1 MNKQKQ
7 QKNKQRGITL
17 IALVVTIIVLIILAG
32 VSINMLIGDNGIIT
46 QSQTAKSKTEIKGE
60 EEKIRLAINTAQ
72 IENNGNSN
80 IEKDDLEIALLEN
93 GTKSIVVDNEDDTN
107 SIICLDSK
115 KIYKLKNDG
124 SIEDTNSDFDS
135 IYVAP
140 DSQDEARNEGVIGIG
155 ADGNPVDMD
164 LWEYTLLEDG
174 TYGLNDENSIKDIG
188 KNKGY
193 LGEYANGEIVGAI
206 PQYISIDNGKN
217 YIPVTNMFATFCEV
231 SELTIM
237 PVIPS
242 TVEVL
247 TNSFIRCNNLIE
259 LKEIPS
265 GVEETGSMFKG
276 CTSITKAIEI
286 PNGVKN
292 MLGMF
297 SGCINLQVPPTEIP
311 SSVENMHTAFLDCV
325 KLEGEIA
332 INANVTGAIING
344 KEEDFYRC
352 FYGACLKENNVL
364 LKLYLKEDIY
374 DLFNNNTN
382 ILYSDVSNIELI
394 EQ

>member
-93 GTKSIVVDNEDDTN
+93 ETKSIVVDNEDDTN

-352 FYGACLKENNVL
+352 FYGASLKENNVL

>member
-93 GTKSIVVDNEDDTN
+93 GTKSIVVDNEDDTK

-140 DSQDEARNEGVIGIG
+140 ESQDEARNEGVIGIG
-155 ADGNPVDMD
+155 TDGNPVDMD

-193 LGEYANGEIVGAI
+193 LGEYANGEMVGAI
-206 PQYISIDNGKN
+206 PQYISIDNGEN

-231 SELTIM
+231 SELTVM

-242 TVEVL
+242 TVKVL

-265 GVEETGSMFKG
+265 GVEETGAMFKG

-352 FYGACLKENNVL
+352 FYGASLKENNVL

-374 DLFNNNTN
+374 DLFSNNTN

>member
-352 FYGACLKENNVL
+352 FYGASLKENNVL

>member
-60 EEKIRLAINTAQ
+60 EEKIRLAINSAQ

-352 FYGACLKENNVL
+352 FYGASLKENNVL

>member
-352 FYGACLKENNVL
+352 FYGASLKENNVL

-374 DLFNNNTN
+374 DLFSNNTN